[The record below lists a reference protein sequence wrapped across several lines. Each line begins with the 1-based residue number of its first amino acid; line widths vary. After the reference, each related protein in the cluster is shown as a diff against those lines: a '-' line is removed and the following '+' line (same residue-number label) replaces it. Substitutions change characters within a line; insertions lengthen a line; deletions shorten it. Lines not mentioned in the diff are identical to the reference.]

1 MGMWA
6 KSTSPIIIRRA
17 KRAAIFTSPFVA
29 VGAWA
34 AYVLQERQ
42 KAPAEVRF
50 SIGSADDV
58 LTEQLKT
65 GDILLFSRR
74 WTQMLPAGAALSS
87 LKKRAF
93 ESRFDHAGVVVA
105 DRFGTPHVAEV
116 TYSGVKLR
124 RFDERIL
131 RSKCNEIMLIPVN
144 FKCSE
149 ETRAKVERHVKG
161 LTFREPIANTLWIDL
176 LGAIKIK
183 TTKPEEWDKPPK
195 YVSEP
200 NIIGKI
206 VPASPAVQLV
216 MSCLD
221 VAGAVEAGAV
231 AEWKYPRAITP
242 RDLELGAVPL
252 KEGAGFGEPHTVRV
266 RQ

>member
-1 MGMWA
+1 MWA
-6 KSTSPIIIRRA
+6 KHSSPVMIRRA
-17 KRAAIFTSPFVA
+17 KRAAIFASPFVA
-29 VGAWA
+29 VGLWA
-34 AYVLQERQ
+34 GYVLKERR

-65 GDILLFSRR
+65 GDVLLFSRR
-74 WTQMLPAGAALSS
+74 WTQMLPAGAALSVM
-87 LKKRAF
+87 KRSVF
-93 ESRFDHAGVVVA
+93 DSRFDHAGVVVA

-116 TYSGVKLR
+116 TYTGIKLR

-161 LTFREPIANTLWIDL
+161 LTYREPIANTLWIDL
-176 LGAIKIK
+176 LGVLKLK
-183 TTKPEEWDKPPK
+183 TTKPGEWDKPPK
-195 YVSEP
+195 YVTEP
-200 NIIGKI
+200 PIIGKI

-221 VAGAVEAGAV
+221 IAGAADGAAV
-231 AEWKYPRAITP
+231 AEWKYPLAITP
-242 RDLELGAVPL
+242 KDLENCEVPL
-252 KEGAGFGEPHTVRV
+252 KEGANFGELHTVRV